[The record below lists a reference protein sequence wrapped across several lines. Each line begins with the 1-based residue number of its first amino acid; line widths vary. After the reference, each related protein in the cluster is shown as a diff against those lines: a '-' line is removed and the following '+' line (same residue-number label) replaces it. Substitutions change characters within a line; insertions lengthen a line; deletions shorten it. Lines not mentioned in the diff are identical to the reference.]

1 MAETLNIQ
9 PYGEV
14 EYTGL
19 IKFSPKVIKWI
30 LQKKDSFNSTSSFV
44 DLINDL
50 KDAGFKVSTFDV
62 IGNWAEM
69 NEPSDLVHFILE
81 VRLKHCFVFNQN

>member
-1 MAETLNIQ
+1 MWKKRFLGRSKDDIALAETLNIQ

-50 KDAGFKVSTFDV
+50 KVQGLNSQHS
-62 IGNWAEM
+62 M
-69 NEPSDLVHFILE
+69 
-81 VRLKHCFVFNQN
+81 